1 MRNRVIGNSFVPFAL
16 FAANHC
22 GFQAKCFFPL
32 RLVETKI
39 TNIPNVKH
47 TSFLLTARLLARLQ
61 FMRGL
66 KLTRQV
72 GARLCMWFT
81 FLCLALPAAPGAHAQ
96 STNWLSGTNI
106 FSLTYGTTAD
116 SDAVDGATLIVTN
129 GASLTAGQL
138 NVGPTNAA
146 VLKLYAGASI
156 SVQTLQVTNVVCG
169 GTTNS
174 IFNFNGGTLTTSNGS
189 GSGYAANILLASN
202 ASWTING
209 NWNLNGGTNLICNA
223 ATNSNPAALV
233 YFGSG
238 MNNLQLNVNSNAA
251 WWSAIPANSFATNI
265 PSLVIGYNNATN
277 NVAAINNGTLIATN
291 YNGLADPILVGYSAG
306 STGNQLLITNGGQV
320 FTRCYGN
327 GGLVGGMIGNSGNNN
342 SAVVTGA
349 NGAGRKAA
357 WNLGADR
364 LQIGNGAAI
373 NSWVRVDQ
381 GGVITNAVIMMWG
394 NYSSLLITNGGQF
407 FCAGATVGRSGF
419 NDSLVVGSNK
429 ATLTFYNSGSM
440 TVGGGSVSANN
451 PGTNNT
457 ARVDAGG
464 LITNLSS
471 MYVGGNGYAGDT
483 NCIANTLVITNGGQ
497 VSSTAAC
504 YIGTQAG
511 CNTNS
516 ASIGGGS
523 GLSVWDFGAHILTIG
538 NTAKSSNNCAT
549 LFAGGLLM
557 NLSSVILGGANSRLN
572 FNGGA
577 LAAGSSG
584 SLINT
589 NSTALN
595 AASFVQV
602 GGAVIDD
609 GGFAVTLPLPLLQ
622 DPNSAGGGLTK
633 LGSGTLTLVS
643 PNTYAGPTTIRTGTL
658 ALSGSGSL
666 ASSPIITVA
675 GGATFDNSALA
686 APFTLGAGQTLSN
699 STIGASL
706 AGSNNCS
713 AGIVSLVYDGT
724 NASFIVTNGA
734 MTLSAGTVFNLNNL
748 GPTLGP
754 GGYPIIAN
762 VSGSAGGV
770 GGTVP
775 TNVTYSG
782 GSLAGAPSLHIIL
795 GGLYL
800 GVGGNPSAF
809 SYSPTTFQY
818 NGAAQSPTISFI
830 GSTGTRTTNY
840 VGVAPTSYGPST
852 HAPTNVGTYCVAN
865 TVATDANFLGASNST
880 LFTIQGLGNLNP
892 AKVVIIKC
900 DDFRVPSLAWTNLLQ
915 VTRTLGIKV
924 GLGVICTNGIDT
936 NTAARVPATY
946 QTTTNWMNSQETI
959 GDVEFWNHAWDHTQ
973 WTNTGGQTVSE
984 YSGSGL
990 AYMQLH
996 MAESQDALSNALGHT
1011 VCSFGTAYN
1020 GFDTNTA
1027 IVINATPALRLF
1039 FASSVTTVR
1048 NGGLNASVAA
1058 MGIISESDGTGLPNS
1073 TKFATTYPG
1082 GPAGPVSL
1090 QFHPASFVNNSGTN
1104 SLLEFQK
1111 IMQYLQT
1118 NGYAILKPSEYIAAL
1133 PAFTNQPLSQS
1144 IPVGASV
1151 TFAVGATGNEPLRY
1165 QWLFNGAPSAGA
1177 IAASLTLTNLQATNA
1192 GNYSVVITNA
1202 FGSAT
1207 SSVAVL
1213 TTILKP
1219 VLAANTNRSLMAGA
1233 TLWVTN
1239 SATDPNSPSL
1249 PLGFALPV
1257 KPVGAGINTASG
1269 VVNWRP
1275 AISQGGTSNQFTVVV
1290 TNQAS
1295 LAATQSFWVGVIAP
1309 QKPGISPPL
1318 FSAKTFRFTITG
1330 DAGPDY
1336 TIQGATNL
1344 ASPSWQTLFF
1354 TNAPALPFTW
1364 ADTNTTPAQIFYRIL
1379 LGP

>member
-1 MRNRVIGNSFVPFAL
+1 MR
-16 FAANHC
+16 C
-22 GFQAKCFFPL
+22 
-32 RLVETKI
+32 
-39 TNIPNVKH
+39 
-47 TSFLLTARLLARLQ
+47 
-61 FMRGL
+61 L

-72 GARLCMWFT
+72 GARLCVWLT

-96 STNWLSGTNI
+96 STNWLSGTNV

-116 SDAVDGATLIVTN
+116 SDVVDGATLIVTN

-174 IFNFNGGTLTTSNGS
+174 FFNFNGGTLNTSN
-189 GSGYAANILLASN
+189 AALAVAVKILVASN
-202 ASWTING
+202 ASWIVNG
-209 NWNLNGGTNLICNA
+209 NWNMNGGNHQVASVQTNGIWGKVTIGDAANNTLVTVSNA
-223 ATNSNPAALV
+223 VWSLGNPAT
-233 YFGSG
+233 
-238 MNNLQLNVNSNAA
+238 
-251 WWSAIPANSFATNI
+251 WPANPSNI
-265 PSLVIGYNNATN
+265 LSLYVGNGGHH
-277 NVAAINNGTLIATN
+277 NVLN
-291 YNGLADPILVGYSAG
+291 
-306 STGNQLLITNGGQV
+306 ITNGGQV
-320 FTRCYGN
+320 FAGN
-327 GGLVGGMIGNSGNNN
+327 FGGGGNVGVVIGNSASSPNNGLMVAGN
-342 SAVVTGA
+342 
-349 NGAGRKAA
+349 NGAGRQSTLDA
-357 WNLGADR
+357 GAVR
-364 LQIGNGAAI
+364 MSVGTSATVT
-373 NSWVRVDQ
+373 NSWCRVD
-381 GGVITNAVIMMWG
+381 GGVITNVG
-394 NYSSLLITNGGQF
+394 NANGAFYTYGVNSS
-407 FCAGATVGRSGF
+407 
-419 NDSLVVGSNK
+419 
-429 ATLTFYNSGSM
+429 
-440 TVGGGSVSANN
+440 
-451 PGTNNT
+451 
-457 ARVDAGG
+457 
-464 LITNLSS
+464 
-471 MYVGGNGYAGDT
+471 
-483 NCIANTLVITNGGQ
+483 LVITNGGQ
-497 VSSTAAC
+497 VFISAGSSFEGRQGLSNSWLVAGADVAGNPATLSLRGLNISGGFGDVYSGTNNWLWVGQGGLVTNNGGFTVGGWTNSYANYLAITNGGQVFSTAAS
-504 YIGTQAG
+504 YIGNYSNANNNFVTIG
-511 CNTNS
+511 GTFGSTNS
-516 ASIGGGS
+516 LWSLGNTS
-523 GLSVWDFGAHILTIG
+523 LTIG
-538 NTAKSSNNCAT
+538 NNAAASNNYVI
-549 LFAGGLLM
+549 LSAGGGM
-557 NLSSVILGGANSRLN
+557 TNVSSVILGGANSRLN

-699 STIGASL
+699 SMFGASL

-809 SYSPTTFQY
+809 SYSPTTFQC

-865 TVATDANFLGASNST
+865 TVAADADYLGASNSAV
-880 LFTIQGLGNLNP
+880 FTIQGLGSLNP

-900 DDFRVPSLAWTNLLQ
+900 DDFRGSSPAWTNLLQ

-924 GLGVICTNGIDT
+924 GLGVICTNCIDHILAT
-936 NTAARVPATY
+936 NQSATY
-946 QTTTNWMNSQETI
+946 RNTTNWMQSQETI

-973 WTNTGGQTVSE
+973 WTNTGGQNVSE
-984 YSGSGL
+984 YNGSGL

-1039 FASSVTTVR
+1039 FATSVTTVR

-1090 QFHPASFVNNSGTN
+1090 QFHPASFVSNSGTN

-1118 NGYAILKPSEYIAAL
+1118 NGYAILKPSEYIAAF
-1133 PAFTNQPLSQS
+1133 PAVTNQPLSQS

-1165 QWLFNGAPSAGA
+1165 QWLFNGAPSVGA

-1202 FGSAT
+1202 FGSVT

-1213 TTILKP
+1213 ATILKP

-1275 AISQGGTSNQFTVVV
+1275 AILQGGTSNQFTVVV

-1364 ADTNTTPAQIFYRIL
+1364 ADTNTTRSQIFYRIL